1 MVLDALL
8 ASTHSPADIDS
19 AFQAYDEVRRPRTR
33 RIVESSR
40 VTGLVMCGE
49 DGLDVGTLRAAL
61 GTRWEFIYGLGMGG
75 HKGEARVAMERVRK
89 GEV

>member
-1 MVLDALL
+1 MILDTLL

-19 AFQAYDEVRRPRTR
+19 AFQAYDEVRRPRTQ

-40 VTGLVMCGE
+40 VTGLLMCGG

-61 GTRWEFIYGLGMGG
+61 GMRWGFIHGLGMGG
-75 HKGEARVAMERVRK
+75 HEGEAREAMERLRK
-89 GEV
+89 GNV